1 MMKKKSL
8 TRFARLNLITSV
20 ILVVVCLIWLYP
32 FVWPIFSSFKSSDEM
47 FRAGWRLW
55 PQHWTLD
62 NFIRAWS
69 KAQFNRYLLNSVL
82 YAVTSTAIS
91 VIVSALAGYV
101 LARYKF
107 PGSRFLQLLILAMLF
122 LPTATSILPVFDLMQ
137 KLGILNTP
145 FAVILALSG
154 GVGFS
159 SVLFQGYFRNIP
171 QDLYDAAMV
180 DGASFLQQFRLVL
193 PLARP
198 IIATSVILGFNS
210 AWQDYFTP
218 LVFTLGRPEL
228 RTLSVGLRAFTG
240 QYTVDIS
247 GFAAATTIS
256 MVPIIIVFVL
266 FQRQFVNGLAGA
278 VKG

>member
-1 MMKKKSL
+1 MGKKGLS
-8 TRFARLNLITSV
+8 RFARLNLITSV

-32 FVWPIFSSFKSSDEM
+32 FVWPIFSSFKTSDEM

-62 NFIRAWS
+62 NFVRAWS
-69 KAQFNRYLLNSVL
+69 KAQFNRYLLNSIF
-82 YAVTSTAIS
+82 YAVSSTFIS
-91 VIVSALAGYV
+91 VMVSAMAGYV

-107 PGSRFLQLLILAMLF
+107 PGSRILQLLILAMLF

-137 KLGILNTP
+137 KLKILNTP

-159 SVLFQGYFRNIP
+159 CVLFQGYFRNIP

-180 DGASFLQQFRLVL
+180 DGASFFQQFRLVL

-210 AWQDYFTP
+210 AWQEYFTP

-256 MVPIIIVFVL
+256 MIPIIIVFVI

>member
-1 MMKKKSL
+1 MKTKKFNRL
-8 TRFARLNLITSV
+8 DRLNLITSILLV
-20 ILVVVCLIWLYP
+20 IVCLFWLYP
-32 FVWPIFSSFKSSDEM
+32 FVWPIFSAFKDSSEM

-55 PQHWTLD
+55 PEVWTLD
-62 NFIRAWS
+62 NFVRAWS
-69 KAQFNRYLLNSVL
+69 KAQFNRYLINSIV
-82 YAVTSTAIS
+82 YAVCSTSIS
-91 VIVSALAGYV
+91 VGVSALAGYV

-107 PGSRFLQLLILAMLF
+107 PGSRFLQILVMSMIF

-137 KLGILNTP
+137 KLQLLNTP
-145 FAVILALSG
+145 FAIILALSG
-154 GVGFS
+154 GVGFAAI
-159 SVLFQGYFRNIP
+159 LFQGYFRNIP
-171 QDLYDAAMV
+171 QDMYDAAMV
-180 DGASFLQQFRLVL
+180 DGANFIQQFWLVL

-198 IIATSVILGFNS
+198 IIATNVIMGFNA

-218 LVFTLGRPEL
+218 LVFTLGKPEL

-240 QYTVDIS
+240 QYSVDIS

-256 MVPIIIVFVL
+256 ILPIIIVFMI

>member
-1 MMKKKSL
+1 MRKKSL
-8 TRFARLNLITSV
+8 TRFERLNLVTTI
-20 ILVVVCLIWLYP
+20 ILVIVCLIWLYP
-32 FVWPIFSSFKSSDEM
+32 FLWPIFSSFKSSGEM
-47 FRAGWRLW
+47 FKAGWRLW
-55 PQHWTLD
+55 PQNWTLD
-62 NFIRAWS
+62 NFVRAWS
-69 KAQFNRYLLNSVL
+69 KAQFNRYLFNSVI
-82 YAVTSTAIS
+82 YAVASTSIS
-91 VIVSALAGYV
+91 VTASALAGYV

-159 SVLFQGYFRNIP
+159 AILFQGYFRNIP

-198 IIATSVILGFNS
+198 IIATTIILGFNS

-218 LVFTLGRPEL
+218 LVFTLGNPSL

-240 QYTVDIS
+240 QFTVDIS

-256 MVPIIIVFVL
+256 MIPIIIVFLL
-266 FQRQFVNGLAGA
+266 FQNQFVNGLAGA
-278 VKG
+278 VKE

>member
-1 MMKKKSL
+1 MKKKKL
-8 TRFARLNLITSV
+8 NRLERLNLVTSI
-20 ILVVVCLIWLYP
+20 ILVIVCLIWLYP
-32 FVWPIFSSFKSSDEM
+32 FMWPIFSAFKSSGEM

-55 PQHWTLD
+55 PQQWTLD
-62 NFIRAWS
+62 NFVRAWS
-69 KAQFNRYLLNSVL
+69 KAQFNRYLINSLV
-82 YAVTSTAIS
+82 YTICSTSIS
-91 VIVSALAGYV
+91 VGVSALAGYV

-107 PGSRFLQLLILAMLF
+107 PGSRFIQLLIMAMVF

-137 KLGILNTP
+137 KLGLLNTP
-145 FAVILALSG
+145 FAIILALSG

-159 SVLFQGYFRNIP
+159 TILFQGYFKNIP

-180 DGASFLQQFRLVL
+180 DGANYPQQFRLVL
-193 PLARP
+193 PLAQP
-198 IIATSVILGFNS
+198 IIATTVIMSFNS

-256 MVPIIIVFVL
+256 ILPIIIVFII

>member
-1 MMKKKSL
+1 MKRKSL
-8 TRFARLNLITSV
+8 GRFDRLNLITSV
-20 ILVVVCLIWLYP
+20 ILVIVCLIWLYP
-32 FVWPIFSSFKSSDEM
+32 FMWPIFSSFKSSGEM

-55 PQHWTLD
+55 PEHWILD
-62 NFIRAWS
+62 NFVRAWS
-69 KAQFNRYLLNSVL
+69 KAQFDRYLLNSVI
-82 YAVTSTAIS
+82 YAICSTSIS

-107 PGSRFLQLLILAMLF
+107 PGSRFLQFLILAMLF

-137 KLGILNTP
+137 KLGLLNTP
-145 FAVILALSG
+145 YAVILALSG

-159 SVLFQGYFRNIP
+159 AILFQGYFRNIP
-171 QDLYDAAMV
+171 QDLYDAAVV
-180 DGASFLQQFRLVL
+180 DGASFLQQFWLVL

-198 IIATSVILGFNS
+198 IIATTVILGFNA

-218 LVFTLGRPEL
+218 LVFTLGKPEL

-256 MVPIIIVFVL
+256 MVPIIIVFIL

>member
-1 MMKKKSL
+1 MKKKNLS
-8 TRFARLNLITSV
+8 RFDRLNLITSV
-20 ILVVVCLIWLYP
+20 ILLIVCVFWLYP
-32 FVWPIFSSFKSSDEM
+32 FVWPIFSSFKSSAEM
-47 FRAGWRLW
+47 FRAGWHLW
-55 PQHWTLD
+55 PEHWTLD
-62 NFIRAWS
+62 NFVRAWT
-69 KAQFNRYLLNSVL
+69 KAQFNRYLLNSVV
-82 YAVTSTAIS
+82 YAVCSTSIS
-91 VIVSALAGYV
+91 VFASALAGYV

-107 PGSRFLQLLILAMLF
+107 PGSRFLQFLILAMLF

-159 SVLFQGYFRNIP
+159 AVLFQGYFKNIP

-180 DGASFLQQFRLVL
+180 DGASFLQQFALVL

-198 IIATSVILGFNS
+198 IIATTVILGFNA

-218 LVFTLGRPEL
+218 LVFTLGKPEL

-240 QYTVDIS
+240 QYSVDIS

-256 MVPIIIVFVL
+256 MVPIIIVFII

>member
-1 MMKKKSL
+1 MRIKKLS
-8 TRFARLNLITSV
+8 RFERLNLITSI
-20 ILVVVCLIWLYP
+20 ILIVVCLIWLYP
-32 FVWPIFSSFKSSDEM
+32 FLWPIFSAFKSSGEM

-55 PQHWTLD
+55 PEHWTLD
-62 NFIRAWS
+62 NFVRAWS
-69 KAQFNRYLLNSVL
+69 KAQFSRYLINSVV
-82 YAVTSTAIS
+82 YSVSSTFIS
-91 VIVSALAGYV
+91 VIVSAMAGYV

-107 PGSRFLQLLILAMLF
+107 PGSRFLQLLILATLF

-159 SVLFQGYFRNIP
+159 AVLFQGYFRNIP

-180 DGASFLQQFRLVL
+180 DGASFFQQFRLVL

-198 IIATSVILGFNS
+198 IIATSVILGFNAS
-210 AWQDYFTP
+210 WQDYFTP
-218 LVFTLGRPEL
+218 LVFTLGNPSL

-240 QYTVDIS
+240 QFTVDIS

-256 MVPIIIVFVL
+256 MIPIILVFL
-266 FQRQFVNGLAGA
+266 IFQNQFVNGLAGA
-278 VKG
+278 VKE

>member
-1 MMKKKSL
+1 MMKKMKLS
-8 TRFARLNLITSV
+8 RFDRLNLITSA
-20 ILVVVCLIWLYP
+20 ILLIVCVFWLYP
-32 FVWPIFSSFKSSDEM
+32 FVWPIFSSFKSSAEM
-47 FRAGWRLW
+47 FRAGWHLW
-55 PQHWTLD
+55 PEHWTLD
-62 NFIRAWS
+62 NFVRAWT
-69 KAQFNRYLLNSVL
+69 KAQFNRYLLNSVV
-82 YAVTSTAIS
+82 YAVCSTSIS
-91 VIVSALAGYV
+91 VVVSALAGYV

-107 PGSRFLQLLILAMLF
+107 PGSRFLQFLILAMLF

-159 SVLFQGYFRNIP
+159 AVLFQGYFKNIP

-180 DGASFLQQFRLVL
+180 DGASFLQQFALVL

-198 IIATSVILGFNS
+198 IIATTVILGFNA

-218 LVFTLGRPEL
+218 LVFTLGKPEL

-240 QYTVDIS
+240 QYSVDIS

-256 MVPIIIVFVL
+256 MVPIIIVFII

>member
-1 MMKKKSL
+1 MMERKNKS
-8 TRFARLNLITSV
+8 RFRRLNLITSL
-20 ILVVVCLIWLYP
+20 ILIVVCLIWLYP

-55 PQHWTLD
+55 PQHWTLE
-62 NFIRAWS
+62 NFVRAWS
-69 KAQFNRYLLNSVL
+69 KAQFNRYLLNSVI
-82 YAVTSTAIS
+82 YAVSSTFIS
-91 VIVSALAGYV
+91 VMVSAMAGYV

-137 KLGILNTP
+137 KLKILNTP

-180 DGASFLQQFRLVL
+180 DGASFVQQFRLVL

-256 MVPIIIVFVL
+256 MVPIIIVFML

>member
-1 MMKKKSL
+1 M
-8 TRFARLNLITSV
+8 V
-20 ILVVVCLIWLYP
+20 WLYP
-32 FVWPIFSSFKSSDEM
+32 FVWPIISSFKSSGEM

-55 PQHWTLD
+55 PEQWTLD
-62 NFIRAWS
+62 NFVRAWS
-69 KAQFNRYLLNSVL
+69 KAQFNRYFINSVV
-82 YAVTSTAIS
+82 YAVSSTSIS
-91 VIVSALAGYV
+91 IFVSAMAGYV

-107 PGSRFLQLLILAMLF
+107 PGSRALHLLIMGMLF
-122 LPTATSILPVFDLMQ
+122 LPTATSILPVFDLMNR
-137 KLGILNTP
+137 LGILNTP
-145 FAVILALSG
+145 YAVILALSG

-159 SVLFQGYFRNIP
+159 TLLFMGYFKNIP

-180 DGASFLQQFRLVL
+180 DGASFMQQFRLAL
-193 PLARP
+193 PLAQP
-198 IIATSVILGFNS
+198 IIATTAILGFNS

-218 LVFTLGRPEL
+218 LVFTLGKPEL

-240 QYTVDIS
+240 QFSVDIS

-256 MVPIIIVFVL
+256 IVPIIIVFII

>member
-1 MMKKKSL
+1 MKTKRFN
-8 TRFARLNLITSV
+8 RFARLNLITSA
-20 ILVVVCLIWLYP
+20 ILVVVSFFWIYP
-32 FVWPIFSSFKSSDEM
+32 FIWPIFSAFKNSGEM
-47 FRAGWRLW
+47 FKAGWRLW
-55 PQHWTLD
+55 PQVWTLD
-62 NFIRAWS
+62 NFVRAWS
-69 KAQFNRYLLNSVL
+69 KAQFNVYLGNSVL
-82 YAVTSTAIS
+82 YAVSATAIS
-91 VIVSALAGYV
+91 VFVSAMAGYV

-107 PGSRFLQLLILAMLF
+107 PGSRIIELLVLSMLF

-137 KLGILNTP
+137 KLGLLNTRL
-145 FAVILALSG
+145 AVILALSG

-159 SVLFQGYFRNIP
+159 AVLFQGYFRSIP
-171 QDLYDAAMV
+171 HDLYDAATV
-180 DGASFLQQFRLVL
+180 DGANFLQQFWLIL

-198 IIATSVILGFNS
+198 IIATSVILGFKA

-218 LVFTLGRPEL
+218 LVFTLGKPEL

-240 QYTVDIS
+240 QFTVDIS

-256 MVPIIIVFVL
+256 MVPIIIVFII

>member
-8 TRFARLNLITSV
+8 SRFARINLIASV

-55 PQHWTLD
+55 PQHWTLE
-62 NFIRAWS
+62 NFVRAWS

-82 YAVTSTAIS
+82 YAVSSTFIS
-91 VIVSALAGYV
+91 VMVSAMAGYV

-180 DGASFLQQFRLVL
+180 DGASFFQQFRLVL

>member
-1 MMKKKSL
+1 MAKKS
-8 TRFARLNLITSV
+8 TSRFTRLNLITSI

-62 NFIRAWS
+62 NFVRAWS
-69 KAQFNRYLLNSVL
+69 KAQFNRYLLNSVI
-82 YAVTSTAIS
+82 YAVCSTSIS

-159 SVLFQGYFRNIP
+159 AILFQGYFRNIP

-240 QYTVDIS
+240 QYSVDIS

-256 MVPIIIVFVL
+256 MIPIIIVFII

>member
-1 MMKKKSL
+1 MKIKKL
-8 TRFARLNLITSV
+8 NRLGRLNLITSI
-20 ILVVVCLIWLYP
+20 ILGIVCLLWLYP
-32 FVWPIFSSFKSSDEM
+32 FVWPIFSAFKSSGEM

-55 PQHWTLD
+55 PEVWTLD
-62 NFIRAWS
+62 NFVRAWS
-69 KAQFNRYLLNSVL
+69 KAQFNRYLINSII
-82 YAVTSTAIS
+82 YAVCSTSIS
-91 VIVSALAGYV
+91 VGVSALAGYV

-107 PGSRFLQLLILAMLF
+107 PGSRFLQLLVMAMIF

-137 KLGILNTP
+137 KLKLLNTP

-154 GVGFS
+154 GVGFAAI
-159 SVLFQGYFRNIP
+159 LFQGYFRNIP

-180 DGASFLQQFRLVL
+180 DGANFFQQFWLVL

-198 IIATSVILGFNS
+198 IIATNVIMGFNS

-240 QYTVDIS
+240 QFSVDIS

-256 MVPIIIVFVL
+256 IVPIIIVFII

>member
-1 MMKKKSL
+1 MNKKHMS
-8 TRFARLNLITSV
+8 RFTRLNIITTILLV
-20 ILVVVCLIWLYP
+20 IVSLIWIYP
-32 FVWPIFSSFKSSDEM
+32 FVWPIFSAFKNSSEM
-47 FRAGWRLW
+47 FKAGWRLW
-55 PQHWTLD
+55 PQVWTLD

-69 KAQFNRYLLNSVL
+69 KARFNVYLWNSIL
-82 YAVTSTAIS
+82 YAVSSTTLS
-91 VIVSALAGYV
+91 VFVSALAGYV

-107 PGSRFLQLLILAMLF
+107 PGSRALELTVLAMLF

-137 KLGILNTP
+137 KLGLLNTRL
-145 FAVILALSG
+145 AVILALSG

-159 SVLFQGYFRNIP
+159 MVLFQGYFKSIP
-171 QDLYDAAMV
+171 HDLYDAATV
-180 DGASFLQQFRLVL
+180 DGANFLQQFWLIL

-218 LVFTLGRPEL
+218 LVFTLGKPEL

-240 QYTVDIS
+240 QFTVDIS

-256 MVPIIIVFVL
+256 MIPIIIVFII

>member
-1 MMKKKSL
+1 
-8 TRFARLNLITSV
+8 
-20 ILVVVCLIWLYP
+20 
-32 FVWPIFSSFKSSDEM
+32 M
-47 FRAGWRLW
+47 FWRA
-55 PQHWTLD
+55 D
-62 NFIRAWS
+62 
-69 KAQFNRYLLNSVL
+69 
-82 YAVTSTAIS
+82 
-91 VIVSALAGYV
+91 
-101 LARYKF
+101 KF

-159 SVLFQGYFRNIP
+159 TILFMGYFRNIP
-171 QDLYDAAMV
+171 QDFYDAAMV
-180 DGASFLQQFRLVL
+180 DGASFLQQLWLVL
-193 PLARP
+193 PLASP
-198 IIATSVILGFNS
+198 VIATTVILGFNA

-218 LVFTLGRPEL
+218 LVFTLGKPEL

-256 MVPIIIVFVL
+256 MIPIIIVFII

>member
-1 MMKKKSL
+1 MKKKSRS
-8 TRFARLNLITSV
+8 RFARLNLITSV
-20 ILVVVCLIWLYP
+20 ILVIVCLIWLYP
-32 FVWPIFSSFKSSDEM
+32 FVWPIFSFFKSSGEM
-47 FRAGWRLW
+47 FRAGWHLW

-82 YAVTSTAIS
+82 YAVSSTFIS

-107 PGSRFLQLLILAMLF
+107 PGSRFLQILILAMLF

-240 QYTVDIS
+240 QFTVDIS

>member
-1 MMKKKSL
+1 MKKKNL
-8 TRFARLNLITSV
+8 NRFARLNLITSV

>member
-1 MMKKKSL
+1 MKKKNL
-8 TRFARLNLITSV
+8 NRFERLNLVTSI
-20 ILVVVCLIWLYP
+20 ILSVVCLIWIYP
-32 FVWPIFSSFKSSDEM
+32 FVWPIFSSFKSSAEM
-47 FRAGWRLW
+47 FHSGWRLW
-55 PQHWTLD
+55 PEVWTLD
-62 NFIRAWS
+62 NFARAWL
-69 KAQFNRYLLNSVL
+69 KAQFNRYLFNSIL
-82 YAVTSTAIS
+82 YAVCSTSLS
-91 VIVSALAGYV
+91 VMVSALAGYV

-107 PGSRFLQLLILAMLF
+107 PGSRFLQFMILAMLF

-137 KLGILNTP
+137 GLKLLNTP

-159 SVLFQGYFRNIP
+159 AILFQGYFRNVP

-180 DGASFLQQFRLVL
+180 DGASFLQQFGLVL

-198 IIATSVILGFNS
+198 IIATTVIMGFNA

-218 LVFTLGRPEL
+218 LVFTLSKPEL

-240 QYTVDIS
+240 QYTTDIS

-256 MVPIIIVFVL
+256 MIPIILVFII

>member
-1 MMKKKSL
+1 
-8 TRFARLNLITSV
+8 V
-20 ILVVVCLIWLYP
+20 
-32 FVWPIFSSFKSSDEM
+32 
-47 FRAGWRLW
+47 
-55 PQHWTLD
+55 
-62 NFIRAWS
+62 RAWS
-69 KAQFNRYLLNSVL
+69 KAQFNRYLLNSVI
-82 YAVTSTAIS
+82 YAVCSTSIS

-159 SVLFQGYFRNIP
+159 AILFQGYFRNIP

-240 QYTVDIS
+240 QYSVDIS

-256 MVPIIIVFVL
+256 MVPIIIVFII

>member
-1 MMKKKSL
+1 MKIKKL
-8 TRFARLNLITSV
+8 NRLGRLNLITSS
-20 ILVVVCLIWLYP
+20 ILVIVCLFWLYP
-32 FVWPIFSSFKSSDEM
+32 FVWPIFSAFKSSGEM

-55 PQHWTLD
+55 PEVWTLD
-62 NFIRAWS
+62 NFVRAWS
-69 KAQFNRYLLNSVL
+69 KAQFNRYLINSIL
-82 YAVTSTAIS
+82 YAVCSTSIS
-91 VIVSALAGYV
+91 VGVSALAGYV

-107 PGSRFLQLLILAMLF
+107 PGSRALQLLVMGMIF

-137 KLGILNTP
+137 KLHLLNTP
-145 FAVILALSG
+145 YAIILALSG
-154 GVGFS
+154 GVGFAAI
-159 SVLFQGYFRNIP
+159 LFQGYFRNIP
-171 QDLYDAAMV
+171 QDMYDAAMV
-180 DGASFLQQFRLVL
+180 DGANFFQQFWLVL

-198 IIATSVILGFNS
+198 IIATNVIMGFNA

-218 LVFTLGRPEL
+218 LVFTLGKPEL

-256 MVPIIIVFVL
+256 ILPIIIVFII

>member
-1 MMKKKSL
+1 MMKIKKFNRL
-8 TRFARLNLITSV
+8 ERLNLITSI

-32 FVWPIFSSFKSSDEM
+32 FVWPIFSAFKSSGEM

-55 PQHWTLD
+55 PQQWTLD
-62 NFIRAWS
+62 NFVRAWS
-69 KAQFNRYLLNSVL
+69 KAQFNRYLFNSLV
-82 YAVTSTAIS
+82 YSICSTSIS
-91 VIVSALAGYV
+91 VGVSALAGYV

-107 PGSRFLQLLILAMLF
+107 PGSRFIQLLVMAMVF

-137 KLGILNTP
+137 KLGLLNTP
-145 FAVILALSG
+145 FAIILALSG

-159 SVLFQGYFRNIP
+159 SILFQGYFKNIP
-171 QDLYDAAMV
+171 SDLYDAAMV
-180 DGASFLQQFRLVL
+180 DGANFLQQFWLVL

-198 IIATSVILGFNS
+198 IIATNVIMGFNS

-218 LVFTLGRPEL
+218 LVFTLGKPEL

-240 QYTVDIS
+240 QYSVDIS

-256 MVPIIIVFVL
+256 IVPIIIVFII

>member
-1 MMKKKSL
+1 MKIKRMN
-8 TRFARLNLITSV
+8 RFTRLNVITTIILIGISLLW
-20 ILVVVCLIWLYP
+20 IYP
-32 FVWPIFSSFKSSDEM
+32 FIWPIFSAFKNSGEM
-47 FRAGWRLW
+47 FKAGWRLW
-55 PQHWTLD
+55 PQVWTLD
-62 NFIRAWS
+62 NFVRAWS
-69 KAQFNRYLLNSVL
+69 KARFNIYLWNSIL
-82 YAVTSTAIS
+82 YAVSSTTLS
-91 VIVSALAGYV
+91 VFVSALAGYT

-107 PGSRFLQLLILAMLF
+107 PGSRFLELLILAMLF
-122 LPTATSILPVFDLMQ
+122 LPTATSILPIFDLMQ
-137 KLGILNTP
+137 RLGLLNTRL
-145 FAVILALSG
+145 AVILALSG

-159 SVLFQGYFRNIP
+159 AVLFQGYFRSIP
-171 QDLYDAAMV
+171 HDLYDAATV
-180 DGASFLQQFRLVL
+180 DGAGFLQQFWLIL

-218 LVFTLGRPEL
+218 LVFTLGKPEL

-240 QYTVDIS
+240 QFTVDIS

-256 MVPIIIVFVL
+256 MVPIIIVFII

>member
-1 MMKKKSL
+1 MKKL
-8 TRFARLNLITSV
+8 NRLGRLNLITSI
-20 ILVVVCLIWLYP
+20 ILVIVCFFWLYP
-32 FVWPIFSSFKSSDEM
+32 FVWPIFSAFKSSGEM

-55 PQHWTLD
+55 PEVWTLD
-62 NFIRAWS
+62 NFVRAWS
-69 KAQFNRYLLNSVL
+69 KAQFNRYLINSIIYSVS
-82 YAVTSTAIS
+82 ATSLS
-91 VIVSALAGYV
+91 VGVSALAGYV

-107 PGSRFLQLLILAMLF
+107 PGSRFLQLLVMAMLF

-137 KLGILNTP
+137 KLKLLNTP
-145 FAVILALSG
+145 YSIILALSG
-154 GVGFS
+154 GVGFAAI
-159 SVLFQGYFRNIP
+159 LFLGYFRNIP

-180 DGASFLQQFRLVL
+180 DGANFFQQFRLVL

-198 IIATSVILGFNS
+198 IIATNVIMGFNS

-256 MVPIIIVFVL
+256 IVPIIIVFII